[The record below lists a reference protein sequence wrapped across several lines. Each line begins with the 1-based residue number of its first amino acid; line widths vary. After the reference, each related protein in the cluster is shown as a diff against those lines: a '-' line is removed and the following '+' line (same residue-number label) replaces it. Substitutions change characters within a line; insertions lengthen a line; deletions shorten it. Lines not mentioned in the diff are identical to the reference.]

1 MMMKMDKIL
10 FLNSS
15 ERKGKGKQNLC
26 FNSLRQPDTF
36 CCIYHLL
43 PFHAIRS
50 GLNSS
55 DFFIYSALVL
65 FEIMRSKMLFIVFC
79 RIDYFY
85 NEFMFFAKLWF
96 LEY

>member
-1 MMMKMDKIL
+1 M
-10 FLNSS
+10 FLNNS

-26 FNSLRQPDTF
+26 FSCDSLILFVVFITY
-36 CCIYHLL
+36 YHSM
-43 PFHAIRS
+43 PSEVVSISAI
-50 GLNSS
+50 
-55 DFFIYSALVL
+55 FIYLALVL